1 MTRMSFAS
9 NGRAGAALAL
19 ALATGGAPATVLAQ
33 SDAVTLRA
41 SYTIA
46 LDMLEPLRMSGLSA
60 THTVTARLSGL
71 NRIEESW
78 DSRAGSTRRSS
89 SSVRVLGGASSEG
102 GNSWRVAPGNRLVRT
117 VNWPQ
122 SVTTITLKVDRA
134 DRCSVEVT
142 QRLKP
147 GFSTFRYKRIS
158 TGEWATYAQ
167 PRIVS
172 SECRV
177 EK

>member
-1 MTRMSFAS
+1 MMSTRLA
-9 NGRAGAALAL
+9 RLAAAAALA
-19 ALATGGAPATVLAQ
+19 AASCAPRPVFAQ
-33 SDAVTLRA
+33 ADSVTLRA
-41 SYTIA
+41 SYTVE
-46 LDMLEPLRMSGLSA
+46 LDMLEPRRISGLRA
-60 THTVTARLSGL
+60 THTVTVRLSGL
-71 NRIEESW
+71 NRIDESW
-78 DSRAGSTRRSS
+78 DSRAGRKRGSS
-89 SSVRVLGGASSEG
+89 ASVRVLGGASSER

-117 VNWPQ
+117 INWPRN
-122 SVTTITLKVDRA
+122 VITITLTVDHA
-134 DRCSVEVT
+134 DRCSIEVT

-167 PRIVS
+167 SRVVA